1 MVQPDPPPQL
11 ALPDMPETPLPVPTP
26 MMALPEAP
34 EMPDMDI
41 AELPPPEPE
50 AEPEPEPEPAP
61 EPLPE
66 TRPEPRPEPE
76 PEPEPK
82 PRAEPQPRRQPAT
95 PPSASAPAQRAA
107 GSGGGAFAGA
117 AGSAES
123 ATSRARANDLK
134 AGWGAAIR
142 ARVERRKSY
151 PRDAGSASGTV
162 TVEVSV
168 ARNGALL
175 GVAVT
180 SSSGS
185 PALDAALLK
194 AVRAA
199 GRFPAAPAGLGEASY
214 SFILPMSF
222 SP

>member
-1 MVQPDPPPQL
+1 MRN
-11 ALPDMPETPLPVPTP
+11 TRSGCIRPT
-26 MMALPEAP
+26 
-34 EMPDMDI
+34 D
-41 AELPPPEPE
+41 
-50 AEPEPEPEPAP
+50 
-61 EPLPE
+61 
-66 TRPEPRPEPE
+66 
-76 PEPEPK
+76 
-82 PRAEPQPRRQPAT
+82 
-95 PPSASAPAQRAA
+95 
-107 GSGGGAFAGA
+107 GA

-214 SFILPMSF
+214 SFILPMNF